1 MQLCYNGAFSGL
13 DMNEQFFH
21 DRAKTVRDLAER
33 ADPHT
38 RRRLLD
44 LASRYEKK
52 PRPPTPL
59 AVRPKALSNAVGL
72 VEEILSI
79 PSGGLSDLV
88 DRDDNRADAPAAPT
102 LTSRLLSDVIQRRD
116 ER

>member
-1 MQLCYNGAFSGL
+1 
-13 DMNEQFFH
+13 MNEQFFQ
-21 DRAKTVRDLAER
+21 DRAKAVRDLAER

-52 PRPPTPL
+52 PRPSTPPL
-59 AVRPKALSNAVGL
+59 VKPKSESLTSAVGV

-79 PSGGLSDLV
+79 PGGGLSALI
-88 DRDDNRADAPAAPT
+88 DRDDQRASAPAAPS
-102 LTSRLLSDVIQRRD
+102 LTSRLLSDVIERRD
-116 ER
+116 QG

>member
-1 MQLCYNGAFSGL
+1 
-13 DMNEQFFH
+13 MNEQFFH
-21 DRAKTVRDLAER
+21 DRAKTVRDLAEK

-52 PRPPTPL
+52 PQPPTPIPAEPKSL
-59 AVRPKALSNAVGL
+59 ANAVGL

-79 PSGGLSDLV
+79 RSGELTELV
-88 DRDDNRADAPAAPT
+88 DRDDRRVDEPTAPT
-102 LTSRLLSDVIQRRD
+102 LTSRLLSDVIQGRD
-116 ER
+116 DVRSD

>member
-1 MQLCYNGAFSGL
+1 
-13 DMNEQFFH
+13 MNEQFFH

-38 RRRLLD
+38 KRRLLD
-44 LASRYEKK
+44 LASRYDAK

-59 AVRPKALSNAVGL
+59 PVKAKPLSDAVGL

-79 PSGGLSDLV
+79 PSGIVLV
-88 DRDDNRADAPAAPT
+88 ERDDPPAGEPTAPS
-102 LTSRLLSDVIQRRD
+102 LTSRILSDVIERR
-116 ER
+116 EEG

>member
-1 MQLCYNGAFSGL
+1 
-13 DMNEQFFH
+13 MNEEFFR
-21 DRAKTVRDLAER
+21 DRAKTVRELADR

-38 RRRLLD
+38 KRRLLD

-59 AVRPKALSNAVGL
+59 PSVPVKDVRLTSAVGL

-79 PSGGLSDLV
+79 PSGGLSVLI
-88 DRDDNRADAPAAPT
+88 DRDNDGVDVPVAPAF
-102 LTSRLLSDVIQRRD
+102 TSRLLSDVIQRRK